1 MLHWHYRYGLINDVI
16 RKLKTTF
23 LLRQYSIKPTSKRK
37 TNECTFCAGLGARR
51 LGPGDAD
58 AILEGGGR
66 ARGSD
71 ILNIFDKYGI
81 CYKH

>member
-1 MLHWHYRYGLINDVI
+1 MTSFTCQKPFAPIL
-16 RKLKTTF
+16 
-23 LLRQYSIKPTSKRK
+23 QYSTKIDRF
-37 TNECTFCAGLGARR
+37 TFCAGLGARR

-71 ILNIFDKYGI
+71 ILNLFGKYAI
-81 CYKH
+81 

>member
-1 MLHWHYRYGLINDVI
+1 MTLFAPIL
-16 RKLKTTF
+16 
-23 LLRQYSIKPTSKRK
+23 QYSTKIDRF
-37 TNECTFCAGLGARR
+37 TFCAGLGARR

-71 ILNIFDKYGI
+71 ILNLFGKYVI
-81 CYKH
+81 